1 MKMQGWNCATFV
13 LCGFFFF
20 NHEAHKVV
28 FTKHAKKNGTRITRI
43 ERSLYGLTF
52 ANFVLAFVFFVFFS
66 FFNHEA
72 HKVVFTKHAKKNGT
86 RITQIQ
92 RSLHGLF

>member
-28 FTKHAKKNGTRITRI
+28 FTKHAKKNGTRIT
-43 ERSLYGLTF
+43 
-52 ANFVLAFVFFVFFS
+52 
-66 FFNHEA
+66 
-72 HKVVFTKHAKKNGT
+72 
-86 RITQIQ
+86 QIQ